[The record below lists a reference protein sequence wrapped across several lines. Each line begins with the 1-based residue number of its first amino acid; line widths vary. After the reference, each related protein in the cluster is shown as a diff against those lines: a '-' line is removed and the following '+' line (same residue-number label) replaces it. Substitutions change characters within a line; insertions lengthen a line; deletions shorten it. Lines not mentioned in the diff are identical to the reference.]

1 MSNSYECAILGLYTG
16 IFTDIRRALP
26 TVGGLG
32 RDESRLLSLVRT
44 RGLRVVTLDFPA
56 YGKHFDKCLSEGL
69 LTPSRITGFGY
80 KRKGSSGHAFLRGL
94 MMRVFGTDGVLLSQ
108 PCITSIFFLRQL
120 LYGAKKIRI
129 DCTEKVRE
137 RTLTR
142 YVDQERSLRSPTLF
156 WGGDHLDHAGC
167 VHLRIDDDREP
178 RDGNGE
184 DLFGPRPISAAFCDT
199 VHDVADRIATSL
211 GFFNPT
217 EWRSKHG
224 PGAVADSTGRSFK
237 YDFPTWSKRLE
248 VVFPYAELAFANF
261 GEWGDTIR
269 HGKTA
274 SDEEVPAMVLT
285 VPKSQKAPRIIAKEP
300 TAAMWCQQIVRDF
313 LEQRVMA
320 TPIMASIHFRDQ
332 TFNGNAAL
340 LSSRTGKHWTVDLS
354 DASDRMSLWL
364 IERLFRRNKSLLEAF
379 NASRSTYCY
388 VPRRDGTDLLK
399 MKKFAPQGSATTF
412 PLQTIVYT
420 ILAVATCLHV
430 RGLRVTTRNIKKVS
444 REVLVF
450 GDDSI
455 IPEDAG
461 KQYVELM
468 TYCGFSINYS
478 KTFGIGKFRESCG
491 VEAFDGADV
500 TPAYIVNPFRESD
513 PSSVASTVEC
523 SNNFYKKGLWHAA
536 SALESTLPHWVRKHL
551 HVAGPGDGSFGLSS
565 FVGSRP
571 TAIKRWN
578 AELHRDEYL
587 SISLSAKSSR
597 CKPGGTGH
605 LLQYFT
611 ERPPTDSHWESGY
624 DGRSVSKV
632 RKRWEPMAAC

>member
-1 MSNSYECAILGLYTG
+1 MSNSYECAILGLYAG

-32 RDESRLLSLVRT
+32 RDENRLLSLIRT
-44 RGLRVVTLDFPA
+44 RGLRVVTLDFPS
-56 YGKHFDKCLSEGL
+56 YGKHFDKCLSVGL
-69 LTPSRITGFGY
+69 LTPSNIPGFGFG
-80 KRKGSSGHAFLRGL
+80 RKGSSSHAFLRGL

-108 PCITSIFFLRQL
+108 PCITSIMFLRQL

-129 DCTEKVRE
+129 ECTEKVRE
-137 RTLTR
+137 RTLSR
-142 YVDQERSLRSPTLF
+142 YVEQERSLRSPTLF
-156 WGGDHLDHAGC
+156 WGGDRLDHSGC
-167 VHLRIDDDREP
+167 VHLRIDDDRKP
-178 RDGNGE
+178 RDEYGE

-211 GFFNPT
+211 GHFCPH

-224 PGAVADSTGRSFK
+224 PGAVADASGKQYK
-237 YDFPTWSKRLE
+237 YDFPSWSLRLE
-248 VVFPYAELAFANF
+248 AVFPYSEFAYANF

-269 HGKTA
+269 HGKVA
-274 SDEEVPAMVLT
+274 SDEEIPAMVLT

-300 TAAMWCQQIVRDF
+300 TANMWCQQIVRDY
-313 LEQRVMA
+313 LERRIMA
-320 TPIMASIHFRDQ
+320 TPVASSIHFRDQ
-332 TFNGNAAL
+332 TYNGRAAL
-340 LSSRTGKHWTVDLS
+340 LASQSGKHWTVDLS
-354 DASDRMSLWL
+354 DASDRLSLWL
-364 IERLFRRNKSLLEAF
+364 IERLFRRNKPLLEAF

-388 VPRRDGTDLLK
+388 VPRRGGNELLK

-420 ILAVATCLHV
+420 ILAVSSCLHA
-430 RGLRVTTRNIKKVS
+430 RGWKVTTRNIKKVS

-461 KQYVELM
+461 NQYLQLM
-468 TYCGFSINYS
+468 EYCGFTINHS

-491 VEAFDGADV
+491 VDAYDGVDV

-523 SNNFYKKGLWHAA
+523 SNNFYLKGFWHAA
-536 SALESTLPHWVRKHL
+536 SALESTLPSWTRKHL
-551 HVAGPGDGSFGLSS
+551 RITGPGDGSFGLSS

-571 TAIKRWN
+571 PAIKRWN
-578 AELHRDEYL
+578 SDLQIEECLA
-587 SISLSAKSSR
+587 ISLSTKSTR
-597 CKPGGTGH
+597 CKPGGTGD
-605 LLQYFT
+605 
-611 ERPPTDSHWESGY
+611 RK
-624 DGRSVSKV
+624 SVV
-632 RKRWEPMAAC
+632 